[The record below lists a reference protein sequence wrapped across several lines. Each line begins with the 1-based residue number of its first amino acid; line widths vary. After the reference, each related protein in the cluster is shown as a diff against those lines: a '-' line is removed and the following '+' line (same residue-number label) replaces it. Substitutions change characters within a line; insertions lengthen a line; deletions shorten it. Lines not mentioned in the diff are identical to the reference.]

1 MIPRM
6 KLLGASLRPHST
18 LVALALIG
26 PFVACK
32 ASNGGSTVTES
43 ACDPLAP
50 KPIALGAVVGVGQ
63 DTTGTLYVDSATG
76 VFVSGNGELIRQHVT
91 GTGQSGTSEY
101 LFTFEPPG
109 DDGSS
114 ARNLLVETQGSTAS
128 NMAIGPAGSRT
139 FLGQS
144 DAGVTSLTLID
155 PATVSHMTLVNTPN
169 VISYVGDVANGDIV
183 LATVPMNSD
192 PTATNGGLSIF
203 YGPPSGVAQRAITA
217 FEESLSGN
225 GTVTFVV
232 GGTPYVLAFGMV
244 PAPDAG
250 LLGAFTL
257 EGVTPQGGA
266 QMAVTLRSPTPTA
279 VPPEIS
285 FTCLP

>member
-6 KLLGASLRPHST
+6 KLLGASLRPPST
-18 LVALALIG
+18 LVALALLA

-32 ASNGGSTVTES
+32 ASDGSTVTES

-50 KPIALGAVVGVGQ
+50 KPIALGAIVGVGKD
-63 DTTGTLYVDSATG
+63 DTGALYVDSASG
-76 VFVSGNGELIRQHVT
+76 VFVSVSGELIRQHVT
-91 GTGQSGTSEY
+91 GTGQSGTNEF

-109 DDGSS
+109 DDGSL
-114 ARNLLVETQGSTAS
+114 ARNLLVETQGSTVS
-128 NMAIGPAGSRT
+128 NMALGPAGSRT

-144 DAGVTSLTLID
+144 DAGVTSLTLVD
-155 PATVSHMTLVNTPN
+155 PATVSGMAVVNTPN

-183 LATVPMNSD
+183 LATVPMNDDTTS
-192 PTATNGGLSIF
+192 TNGGLSIF
-203 YGPPSGVAQRAITA
+203 YGPPGGVAQRAITA

-232 GGTPYVLAFGMV
+232 GGTPYVLTFGMV

-250 LLGAFTL
+250 FLGAFTL

-279 VPPEIS
+279 VPTGLS